1 MFIPLRDESPTRITP
16 FINYSLLLANTVIF
30 LYEITLPH
38 RDQAALAMVYGS
50 VPVRVAHL
58 LGSNGHFEAA
68 LIPLFTS
75 IFLHAGFAHL
85 LGNMLFLWIF
95 GDNVEEFFGHV
106 GYLAFYLFCG
116 VASGLVHVLFNLHSA
131 VPAVGASG
139 AISGVM
145 GAYILLF
152 PRARILTLVLIFVVP
167 LPAFII
173 LGYWFFLQFA
183 AGISSFGA
191 MATGGVAWW
200 AHIGGFLTGLL
211 IAAFVERGR

>member
-16 FINYSLLLANTVIF
+16 FINYSLILANTVIF
-30 LYEITLPH
+30 LYEITLSH

-58 LGSNGHFEAA
+58 FGGRGHFDAA

-116 VASGLVHVLFNLHSA
+116 VASGLVHVFFNFHSA

-167 LPAFII
+167 MPAFII
-173 LGYWFFLQFA
+173 LGYWFLLQFA
-183 AGISSFGA
+183 AGVSSFGA

-211 IAAFVERGR
+211 IATFVKRGR